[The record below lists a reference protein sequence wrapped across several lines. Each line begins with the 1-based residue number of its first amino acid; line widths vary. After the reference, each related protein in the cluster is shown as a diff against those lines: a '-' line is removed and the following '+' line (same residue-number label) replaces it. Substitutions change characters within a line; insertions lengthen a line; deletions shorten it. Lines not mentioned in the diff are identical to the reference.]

1 MIKKIYPIVCL
12 IAIAGLVLYTSSAS
26 AQQLFRLTQY
36 FQNPMVINPATTGIE
51 GFMDVKVGY
60 RQQWSG
66 LDGSPETYY
75 VSAHAPLRFNSESAS
90 ILNNS
95 LRISNPSLYNQF
107 DSDTQYG
114 SKSVKHGLGG
124 YITSDR
130 QGIFAQTSGFAS
142 YASHLSLSNRLRL
155 ALGVS
160 AGVTNLQIDVS
171 GVSVIE
177 PNDPTY
183 LAYQNQQG
191 QTTNFDLNAGVFL
204 YSDLFYVGYSAA
216 RIFQNNLYSDSD
228 IIAQQQLTHFGMLGL
243 RLNLSSALLLTP
255 GVYVSYDGVNPV
267 TYDVGARVKLRDI
280 FWAGVSYRN
289 TNTMAGMAGIY
300 INNTFNVSYSYD
312 YGFSGINNLQAGMH
326 EVTLGLVLFNPRQ
339 VAPYLW

>member
-1 MIKKIYPIVCL
+1 MIKNIYHITFS
-12 IAIAGLVLYTSSAS
+12 IAITTLVLCTSSAS

-66 LDGSPETYY
+66 LDGAPETYY
-75 VSAHAPLRFNSESAS
+75 VSAHAPLRLNSQSTS
-90 ILNNS
+90 FRNNA
-95 LRISNPSLYNQF
+95 LRISNPSLYDQLE
-107 DSDTQYG
+107 DGSQYAG
-114 SKSVKHGLGG
+114 NSVKHGLGG

-130 QGIFAQTSGFAS
+130 QGIFSQTSGFAS
-142 YASHLSLSNRLRL
+142 YASHLPLGNRLRL
-155 ALGVS
+155 AFGVS

-171 GVSVIE
+171 DISVID

-191 QTTNFDLNAGVFL
+191 QTTNFDLNTGVFL
-204 YSDLFYVGYSAA
+204 YSDVFHLGYSAA

-228 IIAQQQLTHFGMLGL
+228 ILAQQQLTHFGMLGFQ
-243 RLNLSSALLLTP
+243 LNLSRALLLIP
-255 GVYVSYDGVNPV
+255 GVLISYDGANPA
-267 TYDVGARVKLRDI
+267 TYDVGARVKLRDV

-289 TNTMAGMAGIY
+289 TNTLAGMAGIY
-300 INNTFNVSYSYD
+300 INNTFNVSYSFD
-312 YGFSGINNLQAGMH
+312 YGFSGINNLQPGMH
-326 EVTLGLVLFNPRQ
+326 EVTLGLVLFNTRQ